1 MFPRLA
7 AFFGAAALFA
17 AGAVPSEAAPAKEPP
32 SCAAITF
39 RPVASGMTDGEQ
51 DAGLYKSRFGRLE
64 LKAIVKNGEG
74 QDYFMVVN
82 GKKPQ
87 ALAGGIPKNAEE
99 CLKSKNVA
107 VPAKSSGA
115 TCIGSRFR
123 VVIDSA
129 SGDKNLMLFG
139 LQGKEWRFCNA
150 AKV

>member
-1 MFPRLA
+1 MSARLA
-7 AFFGAAALFA
+7 VILGAAALVA
-17 AGAVPSEAAPAKEPP
+17 AGTGSSQAAPAKEPP

-39 RPVASGMTDGEQ
+39 RAIAPGMTDGEQ

-74 QDYFMVVN
+74 QDYFMAVN

-87 ALAGGIPKNAEE
+87 ALATGIPKNAED

-107 VPAKSSGA
+107 VPAKSSGP

-123 VVIDSA
+123 VVIDS
-129 SGDKNLMLFG
+129 SGGDKNLMLFG

>member
-1 MFPRLA
+1 MSARIALAIAATALVVLA
-7 AFFGAAALFA
+7 AL
-17 AGAVPSEAAPAKEPP
+17 PSDAAPAKEPP
-32 SCAAITF
+32 SCAAISF

-74 QDYFMVVN
+74 QDYFMMVN
-82 GKKPQ
+82 GKKPTPV
-87 ALAGGIPKNAEE
+87 ATGIPKNAEE

-107 VPAKSSGA
+107 VPAKSSGP

-123 VVIDSA
+123 VVIDS
-129 SGDKNLMLFG
+129 STGEKNLMLFG